1 MQSLKRRY
9 KYLQMLSLLF
19 VSVLL
24 LLMPFFLNTYYV
36 RLLQLIGIYVLLA
49 TGLNLVT
56 GYTGQVSLGHGGLYG
71 IGAYTSAL
79 LATKLGLSF
88 WVALPLSILVAAV
101 FGVILGFPSLRIRG
115 PYLAM
120 VTIGFGIIIEKIMVE
135 WTGLTGGPI
144 GIMGIPTPQIGKFL
158 FTGNRMYFLILFLVG
173 IGLVVA
179 HNLINSKWG
188 RAFVAIRENEIA
200 AGAMGINV
208 REFKVIA
215 FTLSA
220 AYAGAAGSL
229 YSHLSG
235 YISPDSFTFNF
246 SIFSLLLIVVGGM
259 GTIVGPVIGAAV
271 LTFLP
276 EVLHGFDKY
285 RLLIYGVLLIIS
297 VLAMQE
303 GIVGLI
309 KRKISSND
317 MPQDSNQYLPEK
329 KTLKVGFLKTVRRN
343 FNGSILELVNVSKSF
358 GGLTAVN
365 RLNMKVV
372 EGTIHSLIGP
382 NGAGKSTVINLIS
395 GFYRPTSGEIKFK
408 GRVVSVFET
417 HIQAKSGIA
426 RTFQNVQLYQ
436 KASVLDNVLVGMHLR
451 INEGFWGTCLKLPA
465 VRRSENLARQEAMA
479 LLRFLGLE
487 RYAEMPAEKLP
498 YGHQKLLEIAR
509 ALALQPDLLLLDE
522 PAAGLNET
530 EVVELAKIIT
540 QIKEKGVTVLLVEHQ
555 MNLVMEISDYI
566 TVIDYGKKIAEGP
579 PEVIQNDQT
588 VIQAYLGTEVA

>member
-1 MQSLKRRY
+1 VQSLKKRY
-9 KYLQMLSLLF
+9 KYLQIFFLLF
-19 VSVLL
+19 VLILL
-24 LLMPFFLNTYYV
+24 LLLPFFLNAYYV
-36 RLLQLIGIYVLLA
+36 RLLQLIGVYVLLA

-71 IGAYTSAL
+71 VGAYTSAL
-79 LATKLGLSF
+79 LATRLGLSF
-88 WVALPLSILVAAV
+88 WAALLLSVLVAAA
-101 FGVILGFPSLRIRG
+101 FGVILGFPSLRVRG

-120 VTIGFGIIIEKIMVE
+120 VTIGFGIIIEKILVE
-135 WTGLTGGPI
+135 WTGFTGGPV
-144 GIMGIPTPQIGKFL
+144 GIMGISAPQIGKFL
-158 FTGNRMYFLILFLVG
+158 YTGSRMYFLILLLVG
-173 IGLVVA
+173 IGLVLA

-200 AGAMGINV
+200 AGAMGVNI
-208 REFKVIA
+208 RQFKVIA

-229 YSHLSG
+229 YAHMSG
-235 YISPDSFTFNF
+235 YISPDSFNLNL

-259 GTIVGPVIGAAV
+259 GTIAGPVVGAAV

-276 EVLHGFDKY
+276 EALHGFDKY
-285 RLLIYGVLLIIS
+285 RLLIYGALLIVS

-303 GIVGLI
+303 GIVGLVR
-309 KRKISSND
+309 RKLGPED
-317 MPQDSNQYLPEK
+317 VPQGPDQLPEK
-329 KTLKVGFLKTVRRN
+329 KTLKGGFLEAGRRN
-343 FNGSILELVNVSKSF
+343 FNGNILELVNVSKSF

-365 RLNMKVV
+365 CLNLKVAG
-372 EGTIHSLIGP
+372 GTIHSLIGP

-395 GFYRPTSGEIKFK
+395 GFYRPDSGEIKFK
-408 GRVVSVFET
+408 GRILSVFET
-417 HIQAKSGIA
+417 HIQARSGIA
-426 RTFQNVQLYQ
+426 RTFQNLQLYQ

-451 INEGFWGTCLKLPA
+451 IKEGFWSTCLKLPA
-465 VRRSENLARQEAMA
+465 VKRSENAARQEAMA
-479 LLRFLGLE
+479 LLCFLGLE

-530 EVVELAKIIT
+530 EVMELAKIIT